1 MSEAATLQAFV
12 REALVDLGAEV
23 SEAESLLWVR
33 APESVQRELEVGAEF
48 ALAFDPAHVGEF
60 GAELVAPGSYFLER
74 LFARATR
81 RGRWDAVRVRVEAVD
96 RSWVAPAIAASG
108 LADVATPEG
117 VELTEDALLVFSFRT
132 TLASDEKR
140 EAFHGFAVSTA
151 DDSVW
156 AVDGADASAV
166 VPVPLSDL
174 RTKLEPAYRRAS
186 EALTNRMRDEVERFR
201 AKSLGLLEE
210 EVRRIFGYF
219 DRTISEIREADPD
232 GSADLV
238 RAVMAERDRRL
249 AEALERFEPR
259 ATATLC
265 SIRAVLTPSVRMR
278 VRLDDGDAEVRLDAW
293 SRQARVTRA
302 ESVRLPGRPPSDIP
316 RRGTPADAG
325 GERAPRGPKARSRA
339 ASAGRRRP

>member
-1 MSEAATLQAFV
+1 MSEAAPLKAFV
-12 REALVDLGAEV
+12 REALADLGAEI

-33 APESVQRELEVGAEF
+33 APESVRRQLEVGSEF

-74 LFARATR
+74 LFACATR
-81 RGRWDAVRVRVEAVD
+81 RGRWDAVRVEAD
-96 RSWVAPAIAASG
+96 DGAWVAPAIAASG
-108 LADVATPEG
+108 LAVAATPEV
-117 VELTEDALLVFSFRT
+117 VEVTEDVLLVFAFRT

-166 VPVPLSDL
+166 VPVPLPDL

-186 EALTNRMRDEVERFR
+186 EALRNRMRDEVERFR

-219 DRTISEIREADPD
+219 DRTVSEIRDADPD

-259 ATATLC
+259 AAATLC

-278 VRLDDGDAEVRLDAW
+278 VPLDDGEAEVRLDAW

-302 ESVRLPGRPPSDIP
+302 ESARLPGRPPSGTP
-316 RRGTPADAG
+316 RPGTPAGAG
-325 GERAPRGPKARSRA
+325 GERAPRGPRARSRA

>member
-1 MSEAATLQAFV
+1 MSDAVPLKAFV
-12 REALVDLGAEV
+12 REALADLGAEI

-33 APESVQRELEVGAEF
+33 APESVQRQLEVGAEF

-74 LFARATR
+74 LFACATR
-81 RGRWDAVRVRVEAVD
+81 RGCWDAVRVEAD
-96 RSWVAPAIAASG
+96 DGLWVASAIAASG
-108 LADVATPEG
+108 LAVAATPEV
-117 VELTEDALLVFSFRT
+117 VESSEDVLLVFAFRT

-140 EAFHGFAVSTA
+140 EAFHCFAVSTA
-151 DDSVW
+151 DESVW

-166 VPVPLSDL
+166 VPVPFPDL

-186 EALTNRMRDEVERFR
+186 EALTNRTRDEVERFR
-201 AKSLGLLEE
+201 AKNLGLLEE

-219 DRTISEIREADPD
+219 DRTVSEIREADPD

-265 SIRAVLTPSVRMR
+265 SIRAVLTPSVRL
-278 VRLDDGDAEVRLDAW
+278 RLSLVDGDAEARVDAW
-293 SRQARVTRA
+293 SRRVRITRA
-302 ESVRLPGRPPSDIP
+302 ASARLPGRPPSDTP
-316 RRGTPADAG
+316 RPGTPAGAG
-325 GERAPRGPKARSRA
+325 GERALRGPRARSRA

>member
-33 APESVQRELEVGAEF
+33 APESVQRALEVGTEF
-48 ALAFDPAHVGEF
+48 ALAFDPSHAGEF

-74 LFARATR
+74 LFASAMR
-81 RGRWDAVRVRVEAVD
+81 RGRWDAVRVEAVD
-96 RSWVAPAIAASG
+96 ESWVAPAVAGSRLIVTATSQVLEAAND
-108 LADVATPEG
+108 L
-117 VELTEDALLVFSFRT
+117 LLVFSFRT

-140 EAFHGFAVSTA
+140 

-156 AVDGADASAV
+156 AVDDGDAPTV
-166 VPVPLSDL
+166 VPAQLPDL
-174 RTKLEPAYRRAS
+174 WPKLGPAYRRAS
-186 EALTNRMRDEVERFR
+186 DALAARMRDEVERFR

-219 DRTISEIREADPD
+219 DRTISEIREADPN
-232 GSADLV
+232 GSVDLV
-238 RAVMAERDRRL
+238 RAVEAERDRRL

-259 ATATLC
+259 ATAALC
-265 SIRAVLTPSVRMR
+265 SIRAVLTPSVRL
-278 VRLDDGDAEVRLDAW
+278 RLSLVDGDAEACVDAW
-293 SRQARVTRA
+293 SRRVRITRA
-302 ESVRLPGRPPSDIP
+302 ASARLPDRPPSDTP

-325 GERAPRGPKARSRA
+325 GERAPRGPRARSRV

>member
-1 MSEAATLQAFV
+1 MSEAAPLKAFV
-12 REALVDLGAEV
+12 REALADLGAEI

-60 GAELVAPGSYFLER
+60 GAELVAPGSYFLDR

-81 RGRWDAVRVRVEAVD
+81 RGRWDAVRVEPVD
-96 RSWVAPAIAASG
+96 GSWVARAIGASE
-108 LADVATPEG
+108 LAVAATPEV
-117 VELTEDALLVFSFRT
+117 VEVTEDILLVFSFRT

-166 VPVPLSDL
+166 VPVPLPDL

-186 EALTNRMRDEVERFR
+186 EALKDRMRDEVERFR

-219 DRTISEIREADPD
+219 DRTVSEIREADPD

-278 VRLDDGDAEVRLDAW
+278 IPLDDGDVDVRLDAW
-293 SRQARVTRA
+293 SRRARVTRA
-302 ESVRLPGRPPSDIP
+302 ESARLPGRPPSDTP
-316 RRGTPADAG
+316 RPGTPAGAG
-325 GERAPRGPKARSRA
+325 GERAPRGPRARSRA

>member
-1 MSEAATLQAFV
+1 MSEAATLKAFV
-12 REALVDLGAEV
+12 REALADLGAEV

-74 LFARATR
+74 LFACATR
-81 RGRWDAVRVRVEAVD
+81 RGCWDAVRVEAD
-96 RSWVAPAIAASG
+96 DGLWVASAIAASG
-108 LADVATPEG
+108 LAVAATPEV
-117 VELTEDALLVFSFRT
+117 VESSEDVLLVFAFRT

-140 EAFHGFAVSTA
+140 EAFHCFAVSTA
-151 DDSVW
+151 DESVW

-166 VPVPLSDL
+166 VPVPFPDL
-174 RTKLEPAYRRAS
+174 RK
-186 EALTNRMRDEVERFR
+186 N
-201 AKSLGLLEE
+201 LGLLEE

-219 DRTISEIREADPD
+219 DRTVSEIREADPD

-325 GERAPRGPKARSRA
+325 GERAPRGPKARSR
-339 ASAGRRRP
+339 